1 MARGGHVQCP
11 RRRTL
16 LAYDF
21 TRCVDDRTSLSSLG
35 ESAPLPPPGA
45 LNGESDNSRDNIMD
59 ILLPLTFAWFRVRPF
74 LSFSPLPFFQPRSSL
89 PSPLLQYSFTEQ
101 GFDPHTLLYGSYSTP
116 RSSHHAHPPDP
127 LSPVSID
134 YLGHALR
141 LQLPAI
147 ALSASLAYFAR
158 LDAFP
163 LSPVSRE
170 PGQIDSPTVEDIE
183 FTSQSFRT
191 RTVPRGPGFPDSD
204 LPIGSVSPSARHDW
218 DWLRGV
224 AEGFSGSLRRYTP
237 GILAGKWRGTALVRL
252 LRVQCCALNICSAR
266 SLFLMPTRLALGT
279 IRS

>member
-1 MARGGHVQCP
+1 VQCP

-35 ESAPLPPPGA
+35 ESAPLPRQAPSTESQIIAATTSWIFYSRSRSPGSGFVPSSPSH
-45 LNGESDNSRDNIMD
+45 LFPSSNPD
-59 ILLPLTFAWFRVRPF
+59 RPF
-74 LSFSPLPFFQPRSSL
+74 PP
-89 PSPLLQYSFTEQ
+89 PLLQYSFAEQ

-116 RSSHHAHPPDP
+116 RSFHHAHPPDP

-252 LRVQCCALNICSAR
+252 LRVQCCALNISAPPVPC
-266 SLFLMPTRLALGT
+266 F
-279 IRS
+279 